1 MLHTDLLGLLR
12 LGQLRLDERQLLVQ
26 TIGLRTVLR
35 RLRGQ
40 RSNLMP
46 GRFQLP
52 LHLIQLT
59 GLDGASLLLPLGT
72 PQHKAGE
79 RPQRRTDHHHRHH
92 NQWHHHR
99 IEHMF
104 Y

>member
-1 MLHTDLLGLLR
+1 
-12 LGQLRLDERQLLVQ
+12 
-26 TIGLRTVLR
+26 
-35 RLRGQ
+35 
-40 RSNLMP
+40 MP
-46 GRFQLP
+46 GRFQLL

-79 RPQRRTDHHHRHH
+79 RPQRRTDHHHNHH
-92 NQWHHHR
+92 NQWHHRR